1 MCGDGVLGRGGRD
14 GSAAAA
20 APAIRPHQEL
30 EGAGSRLSSG
40 SGRTGSASGLR
51 MVRGPPCSFPSQL
64 LLLCDSG
71 PGTLMAWQRSYY
83 AGSAPS
89 ASHASAHGGPFLW
102 SRGKEAR
109 RATHGRRA
117 THEADAQGP
126 RPRLPA
132 ALAPLSSPAPRG
144 GQGLRSPRGSP
155 RLSRPHSPSGAHL
168 LTRPRACCH
177 GPLGGGGHCRG
188 GFQTGA
194 LLLGAPGECSAPR
207 KGPSSARHLPAA
219 TQPVPGGGS

>member
-14 GSAAAA
+14 GSAAV
-20 APAIRPHQEL
+20 PP
-30 EGAGSRLSSG
+30 GAGGGGEQTLLQFRKDRLC
-40 SGRTGSASGLR
+40 LR
-51 MVRGPPCSFPSQL
+51 PPDGGMERGPPCSFLSQL

-155 RLSRPHSPSGAHL
+155 RLSRLHSPSRAHL

-188 GFQTGA
+188 GFQMGA

-207 KGPSSARHLPAA
+207 KGPSSARHLSAA

>member
-20 APAIRPHQEL
+20 APASRPHQEL

-51 MVRGPPCSFPSQL
+51 TVRGPPCSFPSQL

-109 RATHGRRA
+109 RATH
-117 THEADAQGP
+117 EADAQGP

-144 GQGLRSPRGSP
+144 GQGLRSPPRLPEAQPAAFSFPGTSPHTAPCLLSWPLGRGRTLQRWLPNGSP
-155 RLSRPHSPSGAHL
+155 
-168 LTRPRACCH
+168 
-177 GPLGGGGHCRG
+177 
-188 GFQTGA
+188 
-194 LLLGAPGECSAPR
+194 APG
-207 KGPSSARHLPAA
+207 GP
-219 TQPVPGGGS
+219 G

>member
-20 APAIRPHQEL
+20 APASRPHQEL

-51 MVRGPPCSFPSQL
+51 SVRGPPCSFPSQL

-71 PGTLMAWQRSYY
+71 PGTIMAWQRSYY
-83 AGSAPS
+83 KGSAPS

-102 SRGKEAR
+102 SRGKEA
-109 RATHGRRA
+109 RRA

-144 GQGLRSPRGSP
+144 GQGLRSPPRLPEAQPAAFSFRGTSPHTAPCLLSWPLGRGRTLQRWLPNGSP
-155 RLSRPHSPSGAHL
+155 
-168 LTRPRACCH
+168 
-177 GPLGGGGHCRG
+177 
-188 GFQTGA
+188 
-194 LLLGAPGECSAPR
+194 APG
-207 KGPSSARHLPAA
+207 GP
-219 TQPVPGGGS
+219 G